1 MAYVIRKTILRNL
14 NYVQYLNIVL
24 IEKVW
29 FMTPAKYSSNEKSIM
44 APVGV
49 IVFRS
54 GNRHGKKLKNTV

>member
-1 MAYVIRKTILRNL
+1 
-14 NYVQYLNIVL
+14 
-24 IEKVW
+24 
-29 FMTPAKYSSNEKSIM
+29 MTPAKYSSNEKSIM